1 MAPNRRDIP
10 WQGYAL
16 GVAGPLVVS
25 AILPRGEGTNLV
37 VPALCYLLTVVGAAA
52 VGRIGPGL
60 VAAAVSTIGLLYLFV
75 QPGRELAAETTT
87 EVFAVGVFAVTALV
101 VSGVLDRLE
110 AARESSERAVERLT
124 RLQAITAALSQ
135 ALDEARVTDVVVG
148 QACRELGGERGTLS
162 VLDAAGRELTLV
174 AAFGLEPETVR
185 QWHTYP
191 VDAQLPASEAAR
203 TGQLV
208 LLESVSERNRRYPA
222 IAAVPPYQDH
232 ALACVPLLF
241 EDRVFGVISLSFGHP
256 RSFPPEDRSFLEA
269 LGSQCAQALERARLY
284 EAERDAAK
292 RQAFL
297 SEASKLLNSSLDYE
311 DTLARISRLAVP
323 ALADTAS
330 VHLWDGD
337 DLRLVGLAHADDRG
351 EEVMRALSARDGD
364 VAVDPTM
371 REVASTGRSVLSP
384 EIPPEMWEAIAEDA
398 EHRALLEELG
408 TRAALLV
415 PLGVRVRPLGLLS
428 LGMTT
433 SGRTFTEDDLVMI
446 EDLAGRAGVAIE
458 NAAAHRARVEQARV
472 LQQSLLP
479 PGPPVIPGLDVA
491 VHYRAAGDGSIV
503 GGDFFD
509 MFALRGGGGGA
520 GAGADAV
527 AEGSRWGVVLGDV
540 SGKGVEAASL
550 TALARYTVRAVAMT
564 EDSPAAVL
572 RMCNRAVLEADVGE
586 SFCTM
591 VYAVMEV
598 GLSGEGAVL
607 RVASGGHPLPLR
619 RGAGGVIESV
629 GRAGTAIGL
638 FPDPDVADETVVM
651 APGDT
656 LVLFTDGLVEARTPA
671 GDFAPQLLEQTLRA
685 SAGGDARTTVGA
697 ITAAVG
703 ALEEGRA
710 RDDMA
715 VVVIGVPAEADLRR
729 VVITGVPAMVAI
741 RSDEHV
747 GELVREVELVRLGGR
762 EGVVRSDYPQRL
774 LAIIEDLILRF
785 EAARGM
791 IRDQAELA
799 VAKGEATFTVEVEL
813 PAAAAVAIGE
823 FSNVIS
829 EVERFSESG
838 HLLTVPRSPEVR
850 AFQAWVLHE
859 TTRQLQG
866 QSGKAWSPGAGAGVV
881 ADSSASRV
889 DAGEVPVGPL
899 PAPDGSTGSEI
910 VLPPELSSASEARR
924 FLTETVGSW
933 GLHPDA
939 AHDAALVLT
948 ELVTNAVLHTRS
960 PVRLVARRL
969 PGTLRVEVHDGSH
982 VLPTRRSH
990 DVEASTGRGLELVD
1004 SVSSR
1009 WGVHAT
1015 DAGKAVWFE
1024 VRA

>member
-1 MAPNRRDIP
+1 
-10 WQGYAL
+10 
-16 GVAGPLVVS
+16 
-25 AILPRGEGTNLV
+25 
-37 VPALCYLLTVVGAAA
+37 
-52 VGRIGPGL
+52 
-60 VAAAVSTIGLLYLFV
+60 
-75 QPGRELAAETTT
+75 
-87 EVFAVGVFAVTALV
+87 
-101 VSGVLDRLE
+101 
-110 AARESSERAVERLT
+110 
-124 RLQAITAALSQ
+124 
-135 ALDEARVTDVVVG
+135 
-148 QACRELGGERGTLS
+148 
-162 VLDAAGRELTLV
+162 
-174 AAFGLEPETVR
+174 
-185 QWHTYP
+185 
-191 VDAQLPASEAAR
+191 
-203 TGQLV
+203 
-208 LLESVSERNRRYPA
+208 
-222 IAAVPPYQDH
+222 
-232 ALACVPLLF
+232 
-241 EDRVFGVISLSFGHP
+241 
-256 RSFPPEDRSFLEA
+256 
-269 LGSQCAQALERARLY
+269 
-284 EAERDAAK
+284 
-292 RQAFL
+292 
-297 SEASKLLNSSLDYE
+297 
-311 DTLARISRLAVP
+311 
-323 ALADTAS
+323 
-330 VHLWDGD
+330 
-337 DLRLVGLAHADDRG
+337 
-351 EEVMRALSARDGD
+351 
-364 VAVDPTM
+364 
-371 REVASTGRSVLSP
+371 
-384 EIPPEMWEAIAEDA
+384 
-398 EHRALLEELG
+398 
-408 TRAALLV
+408 
-415 PLGVRVRPLGLLS
+415 
-428 LGMTT
+428 
-433 SGRTFTEDDLVMI
+433 
-446 EDLAGRAGVAIE
+446 VAIE

-509 MFALRGGGGGA
+509 MFPLRPGA
-520 GAGADAV
+520 GD
-527 AEGSRWGVVLGDV
+527 SRWGVVLGDV

-586 SFCTM
+586 AFCTM

-598 GLSGEGAVL
+598 GSSGDGAVL

-619 RGAGGVIESV
+619 RGGDGVIESV

-651 APGDT
+651 ALGDT

-685 SAGGDARTTVGA
+685 SAGGDARATVGA

-729 VVITGVPAMVAI
+729 VVITGVPALVAI

-762 EGVVRSDYPQRL
+762 QGVVRSDYPQRL

-785 EAARGM
+785 EAARGL

-799 VAKGEATFTVEVEL
+799 VASGQETFTVEVEL

-823 FSNVIS
+823 FSNVIT

-850 AFQAWVLHE
+850 AFQAWVLRE

-866 QSGKAWSPGAGAGVV
+866 QSGEAWSAEAGGGAAGAAGAAGAVAGVAV
-881 ADSSASRV
+881 SRV
-889 DAGEVPVGPL
+889 DAGQVPLGPL
-899 PAPDGSTGSEI
+899 PAPDGSTGAEI
-910 VLPPELSSASEARR
+910 VLPPELSSASEARQ
-924 FLTETVGSW
+924 FLKEAAGPWGVG
-933 GLHPDA
+933 PDA

-969 PGTLRVEVHDGSH
+969 PGALRVEVHDGSP

-990 DVEASTGRGLELVD
+990 DVEASTGRGLELVEA
-1004 SVSSR
+1004 VSSR

-1024 VRA
+1024 VQA